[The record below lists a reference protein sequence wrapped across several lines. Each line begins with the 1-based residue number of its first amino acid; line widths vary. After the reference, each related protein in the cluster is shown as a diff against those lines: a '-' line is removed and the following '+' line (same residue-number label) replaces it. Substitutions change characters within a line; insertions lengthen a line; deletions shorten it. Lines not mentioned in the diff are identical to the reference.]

1 MAKLSG
7 YGFHYRSMELISSF
21 PNGRKFGTK
30 IGSSYSP
37 NHDLFMGVT
46 Q

>member
-1 MAKLSG
+1 MAKLSA
-7 YGFHYRSMELISSF
+7 YGFDYNSMELISSF
-21 PNGRKFGTK
+21 PNDRKFRTK
-30 IGSSYSP
+30 IGSSYSS